1 MAETLLLRVRARAVQ
16 LLDNLIAQNETK
28 IAVLEAKL
36 RNINDA
42 KALEKVINDLD
53 IAERQLRYTQRA
65 MVASSVSAA
74 AAVLS
79 AVAALVLLLLTISG
93 VVGCNSLN
101 LI

>member
-93 VVGCNSLN
+93 VVGGVR
-101 LI
+101 